1 MSPNRAVI
9 GDFGA
14 VARLGLLDILAE
26 EGLEVVGRAGS
37 RDSAGLSG
45 EVDIRGAAAVV
56 PLVSEVRPDVVVLD
70 LDDESAQEVAIRI
83 TSEFPAIKVVAC
95 SSEEPVM
102 QVFPPF
108 HHGESYLSQLT
119 RAQLAQ
125 ALHN

>member
-1 MSPNRAVI
+1 MPARRVVI

-14 VARLGLLDILAE
+14 VAGLGLRDILAG
-26 EGLEVVGRAGS
+26 EGLEVVGHARE
-37 RDSAGLSG
+37 RDVPEPG
-45 EVDIRGAAAVV
+45 IV
-56 PLVSEVRPDVVVLD
+56 PLVNEVRPDVVVLD
-70 LDDESAQEVAIRI
+70 LDDESALEVAVQI

-119 RAQLAQ
+119 RAHLAQ

>member
-1 MSPNRAVI
+1 MTAHRVVI

-14 VARLGLLDILAE
+14 VARLGLLDLLAE
-26 EGLEVVGRAGS
+26 EGLEAVGHAES
-37 RDSAGLSG
+37 RKRPG
-45 EVDIRGAAAVV
+45 II
-56 PLVSEVRPDVVVLD
+56 PLVNEVRPDVVVLD
-70 LDDESAQEVAIRI
+70 LDDEAALEVAVQI

-119 RAQLAQ
+119 RAHLAQ

>member
-1 MSPNRAVI
+1 MSPNRVVI

-26 EGLEVVGRAGS
+26 EGLEVVGRTRSPDGVPP
-37 RDSAGLSG
+37 G
-45 EVDIRGAAAVV
+45 ELDLRGAAAVV

-70 LDDESAQEVAIRI
+70 LDDESAQEVAIQI

-119 RAQLAQ
+119 RAHLAQ

>member
-1 MSPNRAVI
+1 MTAHRVVI

-14 VARLGLLDILAE
+14 VARMGLLDILAD
-26 EGLEVVGRAGS
+26 EGLEVVGDAYSREDPGAG
-37 RDSAGLSG
+37 
-45 EVDIRGAAAVV
+45 EIV
-56 PLVSEVRPDVVVLD
+56 PLVNEVRPDVVVLD
-70 LDDESAQEVAIRI
+70 LDDESALEVAVQI

-119 RAQLAQ
+119 RAHLAQ

>member
-1 MSPNRAVI
+1 MSADRVVI

-26 EGLEVVGRAGS
+26 EGLEVVGRAAAPERPGPAGK
-37 RDSAGLSG
+37 RDVPGPEGTVGL
-45 EVDIRGAAAVV
+45 VNK
-56 PLVSEVRPDVVVLD
+56 VRPDVVVLD
-70 LDDESAQEVAIRI
+70 LDDESALDVAVQI

-119 RAQLAQ
+119 RAHLAQ
-125 ALHN
+125 ALHH

>member
-1 MSPNRAVI
+1 MSADRVVI

-26 EGLEVVGRAGS
+26 EGLEVVGRAGVPD
-37 RDSAGLSG
+37 RPGPAGKPPASG
-45 EVDIRGAAAVV
+45 PEGIVD
-56 PLVSEVRPDVVVLD
+56 LVNEVRPDVVVLD
-70 LDDESAQEVAIRI
+70 LDDESALDVAVGI

-119 RAQLAQ
+119 RAHLAQ
-125 ALHN
+125 ALHH

>member
-1 MSPNRAVI
+1 MPTHRVVI

-26 EGLEVVGRAGS
+26 EGLEVVGRADPEERPEATG
-37 RDSAGLSG
+37 GG
-45 EVDIRGAAAVV
+45 VV
-56 PLVSEVRPDVVVLD
+56 PTRIVGLVNEVRPDVVVLD
-70 LDDESAQEVAIRI
+70 LDDESALEVAVQI

-108 HHGESYLSQLT
+108 HHGESYLSELT
-119 RAQLAQ
+119 RAHLAQ

>member
-1 MSPNRAVI
+1 MTAHRVVI

-14 VARLGLLDILAE
+14 VARLGLLDILAD
-26 EGLEVVGRAGS
+26 EGLEVVGRA
-37 RDSAGLSG
+37 DAGERSPEADERL
-45 EVDIRGAAAVV
+45 VPTNVV
-56 PLVSEVRPDVVVLD
+56 RLVNEVRPDVVVLD
-70 LDDESAQEVAIRI
+70 LDDESALEVAVQI

-108 HHGESYLSQLT
+108 HHGESYLSELT
-119 RAQLAQ
+119 RAHLAQ